1 MLAFDKVMRNR
12 KERQYVGKDDSM
24 TDRTDI
30 TKTSNIFS
38 GHYEIQI
45 ILFLVTLIIV
55 TMHTTYHFG
64 TILESNSYLQ
74 NMVITLNFINL
85 CNAATNTHGDAK
97 LHIKYFDLLMYFLQ
111 VIITI
116 IIFGIIFLI
125 CIQIW
130 NCINTRNFGKLHEKL
145 KY

>member
-1 MLAFDKVMRNR
+1 MRNR

-24 TDRTDI
+24 VNMTDI

-38 GHYEIQI
+38 GHYKIQI
-45 ILFLVTLIIV
+45 ILFLATLIIV

-85 CNAATNTHGDAK
+85 CNTATITHGDAK
-97 LHIKYFDLLMYFLQ
+97 LHINYFDLLMYFLQ

-116 IIFGIIFLI
+116 IIFGIF
-125 CIQIW
+125 
-130 NCINTRNFGKLHEKL
+130 F
-145 KY
+145 

>member
-1 MLAFDKVMRNR
+1 MVNGKTDRVIGDRYEKLALDKVMRNR

-24 TDRTDI
+24 TDMTDI

-64 TILESNSYLQ
+64 TILESISYLQ
-74 NMVITLNFINL
+74 NMVITLNFI
-85 CNAATNTHGDAK
+85 CA
-97 LHIKYFDLLMYFLQ
+97 IQPPLLMVMLNY
-111 VIITI
+111 I
-116 IIFGIIFLI
+116 
-125 CIQIW
+125 
-130 NCINTRNFGKLHEKL
+130 
-145 KY
+145 